1 MGGNVCGIVGYVGD
15 REAWPIIL
23 EGLQRLEYRGYD
35 SAGIAIVDR
44 SGQLQFRK
52 PVGKVNGLT
61 SSGQEDV
68 PQGCLGLGHT
78 RWATHGKPT
87 YANAHP
93 HTDCHQ
99 RIAVVHN
106 GIVENFLALKQE
118 LLSNGHKF
126 VSETDTE
133 VITHLI
139 EEGID
144 QGNSFEDAFLR
155 MGRMLE
161 GSQTVTATFLGEA
174 GKICALRLGHAGG
187 IVVAHRDGQGIIGS
201 DLPAMLPLLRQEP
214 QAGQVGFLDSGEM
227 ASVTTEGVVYR
238 DIDGKEIDKQLR
250 SVSPVD
256 VQIDKGGYRHFM
268 LKEIMEQPQAVASV
282 LRSRVDF
289 QEGLIDLPELGYSLQ
304 ELKDIKRVILIGCGT
319 SLHAAQVGRYL
330 FEQLAGLPAEAEAAS
345 EFRYRDP
352 IIDSD
357 TLVVAIAQS
366 GETADTV
373 AAMQMV
379 REKGGRLVTICNV
392 EGSQTTRLAEA
403 TLYMGSGTEIGVA
416 STKTYTA
423 ALTLLSLFAGY
434 LGQSRGFLSSEDTR
448 RLVDQLAKCPRL
460 MGDMLADTSVYQ
472 RLARR
477 FSSYNYF
484 LFLGRGIN
492 APIALEGALKLKEIS
507 YIHAEGYPAGEMK
520 HGPIAL
526 IDHEMATLALAPN
539 GSLYDK
545 MVNNILEVKARDGV
559 VVAVVTEGNQ
569 ELVDQV
575 DELLFIPEIDELLT
589 PILATVPLQLLAYHI
604 AVLRG
609 CDVDQPRNLAKS
621 VTVE

>member
-1 MGGNVCGIVGYVGD
+1 MCGIVGYVGD

-35 SAGIAIVDR
+35 SAGIAIVDQ

-52 PVGKVNGLT
+52 TVGKVNGLT
-61 SSGQEDV
+61 SSCPEDV

-155 MGRMLE
+155 MGRIVE